1 MAGEIEEKALRIDAK
16 RVDEAAVERPEA
28 VAA

>member
-1 MAGEIEEKALRIDAK
+1 MVRASLLDLEQVIGIEHGRL
-16 RVDEAAVERPEA
+16 VERPEA